1 MSIKRLLRKIL
12 LCIVLGGGSV
22 LQTQMSPEKIEEIL
36 HSMNQTRVEVVVP
49 ELDKENRTR
58 SALRGVRRTG

>member
-1 MSIKRLLRKIL
+1 MSIKRYLRKIL

-22 LQTQMSPEKIEEIL
+22 LQTRMSPEKIEEIL

-49 ELDKENRTR
+49 ELDSQDE
-58 SALRGVRRTG
+58 VRKIVQEP